1 MTNFVTRSGGKR
13 VTPNSKGGT
22 PWAKARSRCSPS
34 VVPPPLYIAAAPFP
48 KGGNTVEVLSQD
60 AHKDGHLPS
69 LTLELELVCTVGRDQ
84 RGVGLQ
90 PLPRIPTSSPSI
102 SLLPIP
108 LHGLLLRSYGGGW
121 GGKDDPIDWVVKG
134 PAVSCP
140 IPKK

>member
-1 MTNFVTRSGGKR
+1 M
-13 VTPNSKGGT
+13 
-22 PWAKARSRCSPS
+22 
-34 VVPPPLYIAAAPFP
+34 VVPPPRYSSLSALLFLRAEA
-48 KGGNTVEVLSQD
+48 TQDVLSQD

-140 IPKK
+140 IPKKQ